1 MAFDGIT
8 IALSKGRIMELT
20 LQLFE
25 EAGIPTPVDVDS
37 RKLVVESQCGSIRY
51 MIAKPSDVPTY
62 VEYGVADLGIAGKD
76 VLLEANR
83 DVYEL
88 LDLGIG
94 TCKMCVAGLPD
105 TSYFGTVPRIASKY
119 PRIATDYFRSLGQQV
134 EVILLHGSV
143 ELAPLIGLAERIVDI
158 VETGRTLAENG
169 LVVQEEICNISTR
182 LIANRMSFRLK
193 ERPINEVIQSLR
205 QAIEARRGVGV

>member
-25 EAGIPTPVDVDS
+25 EAGIPTPVDVDT

-105 TSYFGTVPRIASKY
+105 TRYFGTVPRVASKY

-169 LVVQEEICNISTR
+169 LVVQEEICKISTR

-193 ERPINEVIQSLR
+193 ERPIDEVIQSLR